1 MCLHLSY
8 LFLDFVIS
16 SYIRMKKKNTKKKL
30 TFLESKTTLR
40 EYLFE
45 G

>member
-16 SYIRMKKKNTKKKL
+16 SYIRIKKKHK
-30 TFLESKTTLR
+30 EKTYFFGEQDHIKR
-40 EYLFE
+40 IFV
-45 G
+45 